1 MIKLAC
7 LSTKLSLIPSASEDY
22 ISRGSFQITF
32 PPGSRRQLFN
42 VTIVDDFLPENTE
55 FFNAD
60 VNLAIPE
67 PAFMITIESP
77 KQPLIEILD
86 LEDSKYKVL

>member
-7 LSTKLSLIPSASEDY
+7 LLTKLSLIPSASEDY

-32 PPGSRRQLFN
+32 LPGSRRQLFN

>member
-7 LSTKLSLIPSASEDY
+7 LLTKLSLIPSASEDY
-22 ISRGSFQITF
+22 ISRGSFQIAF